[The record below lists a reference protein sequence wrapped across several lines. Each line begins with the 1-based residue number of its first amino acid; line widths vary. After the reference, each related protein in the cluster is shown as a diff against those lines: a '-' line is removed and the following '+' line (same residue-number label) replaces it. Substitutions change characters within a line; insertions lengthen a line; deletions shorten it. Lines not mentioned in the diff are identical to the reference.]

1 MRKINDNYKI
11 RVTPE
16 QSKKVQEICFKKGI
30 DWRFTE
36 NIIKLTDKPFLII
49 NKGHLSYL
57 DISQEE
63 YFNKDKNKEIST
75 ELFIRTD
82 GNCIKIETVKEL
94 NEN

>member
-1 MRKINDNYKI
+1 MREINDNYKM

-30 DWRFTE
+30 DWLITK

-49 NKGHLSYL
+49 HKGLLSYL

-75 ELFIRTD
+75 EIFIRTN
-82 GNCIKIETVKEL
+82 GNCIKI
-94 NEN
+94 